1 MSGLFGTLTSA
12 ARSLDAQRFGLD
24 VVGQNIANVNTV
36 GYTRRTVDFAAI
48 APTSRLNAGGGVEVL
63 GVRAIRDSLLDRR
76 LWQELPNERMQTAI
90 ADSLSLV
97 EVALGDAGAS
107 LDQRLTAFFD
117 SFARLAEDP
126 TSATARQEVLLQG
139 QSIASGFG
147 DMVARLN
154 RAQRDADTGI
164 RGAVDQVNALVT
176 QISGLNAS
184 IASAGGSGAD
194 VQTLKDR
201 QQEAV
206 KTLSGLLNIDV
217 LSRQDGGVD
226 ITFGLG
232 RPLVIGDSEFAL
244 TATATGP
251 LGLVNL
257 TDANGVSVGG
267 EIETGTLG
275 GLLQV
280 RDTTIPGYISRL
292 DDLAYTLA
300 GQVNTIHQAGF
311 DLAGGAGLPFFTPLP
326 GAAGAA
332 SALSVNATVAADP
345 NLVVAAG
352 VASAGDNQ
360 AARQIADLRDARVMF
375 GNTATLHDAWG
386 RLIYQAGTDTQVAR
400 QEQRS
405 RGEIILQVEA
415 LRDSI
420 SGVSLDEEAANM
432 IRFQRAYEANAR
444 FFTTVDQSIE
454 TLINMVGR

>member
-24 VVGQNIANVNTV
+24 VVGQNIANVNTA

-48 APTSRLNAGGGVEVL
+48 APTSHLNAGGGVEVL

-107 LDQRLTAFFD
+107 IDQRLTAFFD

-147 DMVARLN
+147 DMVDRLN

-232 RPLVIGDSEFAL
+232 RPLVIGDSEFAV

-251 LGLVNL
+251 LGLVTL

-267 EIETGTLG
+267 EIASGTLG

-300 GQVNTIHQAGF
+300 GQVNTLHQAGF
-311 DLAGGAGLPFFTPLP
+311 DLAGAAGLPFFTPLA

-332 SALSVNATVAADP
+332 STLSVNAAVAADP

-352 VASAGDNQ
+352 VASAGDN
-360 AARQIADLRDARVMF
+360 RRR
-375 GNTATLHDAWG
+375 GRSPTCAT
-386 RLIYQAGTDTQVAR
+386 
-400 QEQRS
+400 
-405 RGEIILQVEA
+405 
-415 LRDSI
+415 
-420 SGVSLDEEAANM
+420 
-432 IRFQRAYEANAR
+432 RA
-444 FFTTVDQSIE
+444 
-454 TLINMVGR
+454 